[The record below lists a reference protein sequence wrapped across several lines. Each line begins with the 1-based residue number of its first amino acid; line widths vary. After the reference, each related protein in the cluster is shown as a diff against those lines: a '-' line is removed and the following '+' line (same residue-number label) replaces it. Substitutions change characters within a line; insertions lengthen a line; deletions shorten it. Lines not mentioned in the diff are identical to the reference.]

1 MAIGHGKVYF
11 VNQSKI
17 RRGVWI
23 DDDIIERDYSYQLLS
38 NNKRFE
44 NGIGLNDDITI
55 SNRISIIADAFANQ
69 NYFNIKYVEY
79 NGAKW
84 KVSSVEI
91 NAPRLILTLGG
102 IYNDW
107 TEA

>member
-1 MAIGHGKVYF
+1 MAIGHGVVGF
-11 VNQSKI
+11 AIQSEKRPGVWTDDNII
-17 RRGVWI
+17 RR
-23 DDDIIERDYSYQLLS
+23 EYSYQVLS
-38 NNKRFE
+38 NNRRFE
-44 NGIGLNDDITI
+44 NGIGLNEDITI
-55 SNRISIIADAFANQ
+55 SNRISILADAFANQ
-69 NYFNIKYVEY
+69 NYFNIKWVEY

-91 NAPRLILTLGG
+91 NAPRLVLTLGG